1 MLKIT
6 ADTNIYISAIL
17 FGGKPEQIIKF
28 AAAEKITLL
37 ISHDIL
43 AEIAYVL
50 RSKFSWSNQQID
62 QVDEML
68 KEICFFVTP
77 SHRLKVIKDDD
88 ADNRILECA
97 LEGKADFIVTGDK
110 RHLLPL
116 KEYNGIRIVD
126 TAYFLKIINSSQ

>member
-43 AEIAYVL
+43 AEIAFVL
-50 RSKFSWSNQQID
+50 RSKFGWSNQQID
-62 QVDEML
+62 QIDEML
-68 KEICFFVTP
+68 KDTCFFVTP
-77 SHRLKVIKDDD
+77 ARKLKVIKDDD
-88 ADNRILECA
+88 ADNRTLGCA
-97 LEGKADFIVTGDK
+97 SEGKADFIVTGDK

-116 KEYNGIRIVD
+116 KEYEGIRIVD
-126 TAYFLKIINSSQ
+126 AAYFLEIIN